1 MTFYVIDIILVGL
14 LILGAIRGFT
24 KGLVAQLFSLAALLL
39 GIWGAI
45 RFSDYT
51 ATFLA
56 EQFNFNNQYLP
67 LISFAFTF
75 AVIVIAI
82 HFLGKLIEGFF
93 DLTILGIV
101 NKISGLIFG
110 VIMNAFIISVIIVL
124 VEKVNVRTKLY
135 TKEEAEKSYVYK
147 PLSKLAPAVFPYLN
161 FESIRDSL
169 KERLKTDNS
178 KE

>member
-1 MTFYVIDIILVGL
+1 MTFYIIDVILVGL
-14 LILGAIRGFT
+14 LILGAVRGFT

-56 EQFNFNNQYLP
+56 KQFNFSNQYLP
-67 LISFAFTF
+67 LISFAITF
-75 AVIVIAI
+75 AAIVVAV

-93 DLTILGIV
+93 DLTVLGIV

-110 VIMNAFIISVIIVL
+110 IIMNAFIISVIIVL
-124 VEKVNVRTKLY
+124 VEKVNVRTKFY

-147 PLSKLAPAVFPYLN
+147 PLSKLAPAVFPYLH

-169 KERLKTDNS
+169 KERLKTDDS

>member
-51 ATFLA
+51 ATLLA
-56 EQFNFNNQYLP
+56 EKLNLSSQYLS
-67 LISFAFTF
+67 LISFAVTF

-93 DLTILGIV
+93 DLTVLGIV

-110 VIMNAFIISVIIVL
+110 IIMNAFIISVIIVL
-124 VEKVNVRTKLY
+124 VEKVNVRTKFY

-169 KERLKTDNS
+169 KERLKTDDS